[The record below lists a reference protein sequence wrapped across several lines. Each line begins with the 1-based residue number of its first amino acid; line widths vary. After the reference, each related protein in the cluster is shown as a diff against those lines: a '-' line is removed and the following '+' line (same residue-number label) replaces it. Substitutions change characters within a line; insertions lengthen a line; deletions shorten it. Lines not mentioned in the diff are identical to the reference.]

1 MNNDLD
7 LSILDN
13 IEIGNFYD
21 REDKKYKLSKRKKN
35 IYKDDLINVNS
46 EFEHINKNQSSYE
59 DKTKSEKSNNT
70 NKINKDNKTKIQK
83 KTKDSDKS
91 NNINDNMTNK
101 EEKKYLL
108 FMEKY
113 YYHENYKEY
122 EDIKEGIFCMSG
134 KMFNFLYNN
143 KQHKGVEN
151 FLDIMIKKTKIFYN
165 MTSID
170 KRLLVDYF
178 RETST
183 NIVCTI
189 GQCDSDIDCILSSDI
204 GINLKKPKN
213 INTIL
218 CHYYSSNNDIICIK
232 YIIQIGKVFLEN
244 NILLEYISF
253 LSTVVLDGYIMCC
266 LLRNIYIN
274 KGEIT
279 ILELEFLI
287 LTTFSFFS
295 QPKDNVYFDQNSKVL
310 NIYYIF
316 QLSENL
322 AFKITTVFLF
332 CSLFRGDI
340 LIDDKILDP
349 EFVSY
354 FFVLGLGLLIS
365 LNICLNFAS
374 LYKENPFSNYYLMI
388 AIMIYFIY
396 IIFLILLCSSNYYL
410 DIFNITKFTLIER
423 VVDCYNDKNKFWL
436 LLSIIYDVFGAL
448 FFYFIF
454 KVIFAKFIK

>member
-1 MNNDLD
+1 
-7 LSILDN
+7 
-13 IEIGNFYD
+13 
-21 REDKKYKLSKRKKN
+21 
-35 IYKDDLINVNS
+35 
-46 EFEHINKNQSSYE
+46 
-59 DKTKSEKSNNT
+59 
-70 NKINKDNKTKIQK
+70 
-83 KTKDSDKS
+83 
-91 NNINDNMTNK
+91 
-101 EEKKYLL
+101 
-108 FMEKY
+108 MEKY

-143 KQHKGVEN
+143 KQHKGVKN

-170 KRLLVDYF
+170 KSLLVDYF
-178 RETST
+178 RESST

-266 LLRNIYIN
+266 LLRNSSIN
-274 KGEIT
+274 EGEMNF
-279 ILELEFLI
+279 LELELLI
-287 LTTFSFFS
+287 LTTISFLS
-295 QPKDNVYFDQNSKVL
+295 RHKENVFIDQNSKIL

-316 QLSENL
+316 QIVQNS
-322 AFKITTVFLF
+322 AFIIFSILLF
-332 CSLFRGDI
+332 CFIFRGDLSI
-340 LIDDKILDP
+340 EISKLDS

-354 FFVLGLGLLIS
+354 FFTLSLEFIICKIIS
-365 LNICLNFAS
+365 FNFAS
-374 LYKENPFSNYYLMI
+374 FYREHPFSNYYLMI
-388 AIMIYFIY
+388 LELYKDISI
-396 IIFLILLCSSNYYL
+396 LILLYIYFYL
-410 DIFNITKFTLIER
+410 IQNF
-423 VVDCYNDKNKFWL
+423 
-436 LLSIIYDVFGAL
+436 VF
-448 FFYFIF
+448 
-454 KVIFAKFIK
+454 V